1 MRPLGVRGVQIVD
14 CSKYRLYS
22 QASSLILHGVKLA
35 NLPGGFGMARRLG
48 LFVCAVIVS
57 MVGCRPGGNTAERG
71 VVLLRYNPG
80 SESTEQREKGFL
92 DTLAKEFPAVRVLSS
107 DQYAGTT
114 PESALDKATD
124 VLNKYQDRVSG
135 IFAVCEPNANGVLR
149 ALENAGLAGKVKCVV
164 FDPGSGLIDGMVQGK
179 VDGIVLQDPVKM
191 GYEGVKTMIAHLD
204 GAKVEKRIVTGE
216 HVATPENMKDAE
228 IKPLLEPAQ
237 FAEES
242 APAEKIKYRIA
253 VIPKGTT
260 HEFWKSVH
268 AGAAQAAK
276 EAGNVEILWKGPL
289 LENDTEGQIN
299 VVQDFITKKVDGIVM
314 APLDSQA
321 LVQAVKDAKQQGIP
335 TVIFDSALADESVIV
350 SFVAT
355 DNYEGGALAAR
366 RMSEVLEAK
375 RKP

>member
-1 MRPLGVRGVQIVD
+1 M
-14 CSKYRLYS
+14 
-22 QASSLILHGVKLA
+22 
-35 NLPGGFGMARRLG
+35 
-48 LFVCAVIVS
+48 
-57 MVGCRPGGNTAERG
+57 
-71 VVLLRYNPG
+71 
-80 SESTEQREKGFL
+80 
-92 DTLAKEFPAVRVLSS
+92 
-107 DQYAGTT
+107 
-114 PESALDKATD
+114 
-124 VLNKYQDRVSG
+124 
-135 IFAVCEPNANGVLR
+135 
-149 ALENAGLAGKVKCVV
+149 
-164 FDPGSGLIDGMVQGK
+164 
-179 VDGIVLQDPVKM
+179 
-191 GYEGVKTMIAHLD
+191 
-204 GAKVEKRIVTGE
+204 
-216 HVATPENMKDAE
+216 
-228 IKPLLEPAQ
+228 LEPAQ
-237 FAEES
+237 FTEDS

-366 RMSEVLEAK
+366 RMGEVLKVKAK
-375 RKP
+375 P